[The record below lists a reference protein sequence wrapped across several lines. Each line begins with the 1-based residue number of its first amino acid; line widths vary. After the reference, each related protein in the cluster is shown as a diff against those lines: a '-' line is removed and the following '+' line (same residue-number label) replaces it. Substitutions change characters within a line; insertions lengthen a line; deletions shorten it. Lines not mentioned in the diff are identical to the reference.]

1 VVFRTALADQDSR
14 VRLPALREV
23 RVAVAAGL
31 GAVEDPSSAP
41 VLAELSTDPD
51 PLVRAAACEAAGEL
65 GCPVP
70 LDRAA
75 VQALADPAW
84 QVRRG
89 AALALTTVTRE
100 VAIEA
105 LVPASRDA
113 HLDVR
118 KAAVGSLSRWAG
130 DPDVSVASKA
140 ALDDSDA
147 DVRAIARHAL
157 RTEQ

>member
-1 VVFRTALADQDSR
+1 M
-14 VRLPALREV
+14 
-23 RVAVAAGL
+23 
-31 GAVEDPSSAP
+31 
-41 VLAELSTDPD
+41 LAELSTDPD
-51 PLVRAAACEAAGEL
+51 PLVRAAAFEAADQL

-118 KAAVGSLSRWAG
+118 TAAVGSLSRWAG
-130 DPDVSVASKA
+130 DPDVSVALKA
-140 ALDDSDA
+140 ALDDSDRSPGTRCA
-147 DVRAIARHAL
+147 PNSNSIGLATH
-157 RTEQ
+157 